1 MLKDESNTQRNNN
14 VNVNKTPSSNNNNNV
29 NEIQQQTKDRT
40 LFCIN
45 IDQKCTEDIL
55 YELFLQVLVLL
66 IIKNFK
72 IFITFYKLIIGWSN

>member
-1 MLKDESNTQRNNN
+1 MLKDESNTQRNNI
-14 VNVNKTPSSNNNNNV
+14 VNVNKTPSNNNNV

-55 YELFLQVLVLL
+55 YELFLQVLLL
-66 IIKNFK
+66 
-72 IFITFYKLIIGWSN
+72 

>member
-1 MLKDESNTQRNNN
+1 MLKDESNTQRNNI
-14 VNVNKTPSSNNNNNV
+14 VNVNKTPSNNNNV

-55 YELFLQVLVLL
+55 YELFLQVL
-66 IIKNFK
+66 
-72 IFITFYKLIIGWSN
+72 

>member
-1 MLKDESNTQRNNN
+1 MLKDESNTQRNNI
-14 VNVNKTPSSNNNNNV
+14 VNINKTPSNNNNV

-55 YELFLQVLVLL
+55 YELFLQVL
-66 IIKNFK
+66 
-72 IFITFYKLIIGWSN
+72 

>member
-1 MLKDESNTQRNNN
+1 MLKDESNTQRNNI
-14 VNVNKTPSSNNNNNV
+14 VNVNKTPSNNNNV

-55 YELFLQVLVLL
+55 YELYLQVL
-66 IIKNFK
+66 
-72 IFITFYKLIIGWSN
+72 

>member
-1 MLKDESNTQRNNN
+1 MLKDESNTQKNNN
-14 VNVNKTPSSNNNNNV
+14 VNVNKTPSSNTNNNV

-55 YELFLQVLVLL
+55 YELFLQVILKQSL
-66 IIKNFK
+66 K
-72 IFITFYKLIIGWSN
+72 S

>member
-1 MLKDESNTQRNNN
+1 MLKDESNKHRNNI
-14 VNVNKTPSSNNNNNV
+14 VNVNKTPSNNNNV

-55 YELFLQVLVLL
+55 YELFLQVLL
-66 IIKNFK
+66 
-72 IFITFYKLIIGWSN
+72 